1 MNTKDTRINLDRY
14 ASYGE
19 TVIARRIV
27 RLALE
32 RGWKVSVYDG
42 EAYAVK
48 QSDDRM
54 TILSAL
60 ATTEADWLEM
70 RDSEGKAVGQLM
82 LIWGN
87 DPSGNELVA
96 DYTVDGTTDS
106 PWTLFINDVERPS
119 PVSGS

>member
-1 MNTKDTRINLDRY
+1 MNTKDTRIDLDRH

-42 EAYAVK
+42 DAYTK
-48 QSDDRM
+48 PSDDRM

-60 ATTEADWLEM
+60 ASTEADWLKM
-70 RDSEGKAVGQLM
+70 RDSEGKLMGQL
-82 LIWGN
+82 LLVWGN
-87 DPSGNELVA
+87 DPSGEELVA

-106 PWTLFINDVERPS
+106 PWTLFISDVSRPS